1 MESAISEADKASQT
15 CENNNSL
22 DDIFGSSPD
31 DHHDNLEDYWK
42 THEGTEEFRYS
53 TYSAATAEP
62 SDLPSL
68 RRQHV
73 TAGYRDGIAF
83 SKSEHVQRGFDGGYP
98 VGAQI
103 GLRVGTVLGILEGL
117 LAGLESKASQK
128 GPVKKRIGSSKRD
141 EDHENEVV
149 DQRKKNELDEIRAL
163 YKRAMQ
169 ELNIEGLFGGLG
181 ANEADRKD
189 EQGVP
194 QVEAGEKNP
203 EDRLR
208 DTAELVIA
216 RWEKLTNVTM
226 WEESMEAVESMEDLA
241 AKES

>member
-1 MESAISEADKASQT
+1 METAISGADKASQT
-15 CENNNSL
+15 GENSNSL

-31 DHHDNLEDYWK
+31 DHHGNQKDYQK
-42 THEGTEEFRYS
+42 THEDTEEFPSS
-53 TYSAATAEP
+53 TYAAAMAEP

-73 TAGYRDGIAF
+73 TAGYRDGISF
-83 SKSEHVQRGFDGGYP
+83 SKSEHVQRGFDSGYP

-128 GPVKKRIGSSKRD
+128 GPVKKRLGSSKRG
-141 EDHENEVV
+141 EDRENEAM
-149 DQRKKNELDEIRAL
+149 DQTKKNELDEIRSL

-181 ANEADRKD
+181 ANEPDRKD

-194 QVEAGEKNP
+194 RVEAGEKNP

-208 DTAELVIA
+208 DKAETVIA
-216 RWEKLTNVTM
+216 RWEKLTTVTM